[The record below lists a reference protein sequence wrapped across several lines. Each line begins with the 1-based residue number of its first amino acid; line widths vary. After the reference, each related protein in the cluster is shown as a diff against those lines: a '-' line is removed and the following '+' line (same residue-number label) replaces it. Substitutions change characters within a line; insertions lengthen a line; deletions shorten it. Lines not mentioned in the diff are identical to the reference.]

1 MIEDFDET
9 RFASCVW
16 YFDLAY
22 YGVIYGLSFMQVT
35 QSVYIYMSKAHFEA
49 AEFKEKVLPVLR
61 VRMDFSCRIYIPRI
75 MTKFAFFKEAANS
88 GSVCLYLENMFPKL
102 YYYYGGP

>member
-35 QSVYIYMSKAHFEA
+35 QSVYI
-49 AEFKEKVLPVLR
+49 
-61 VRMDFSCRIYIPRI
+61 
-75 MTKFAFFKEAANS
+75 
-88 GSVCLYLENMFPKL
+88 
-102 YYYYGGP
+102 